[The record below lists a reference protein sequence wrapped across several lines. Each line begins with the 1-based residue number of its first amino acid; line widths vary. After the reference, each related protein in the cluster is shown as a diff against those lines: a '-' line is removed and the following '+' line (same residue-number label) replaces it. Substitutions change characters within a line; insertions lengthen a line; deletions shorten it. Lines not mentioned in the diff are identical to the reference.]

1 MASTIARAPSCAVEE
16 DTTRWVLRRPRPACA
31 GSTTSGAT
39 RVTRYCTW
47 QRQPAF
53 AIVCLLTL
61 AIGIGGVTSVF
72 SVVAAVLVRPL
83 PYAHADRL
91 IAVWDSHVNDRNL
104 AKIFASYS
112 DFQTWQRESRTVE
125 QFAAVTWAVG
135 DRTLTGYGDA
145 RVVLAIPAS
154 VEFFTL
160 LGVAP
165 AIGRTF
171 DAADLTRG
179 CTVVLAASFWRS
191 VLSAPGDIVGRSLA
205 LDGRACSV
213 AGVMPDGFAF
223 YPAAADMWMLITP
236 TRNSFRPIAIRA
248 SASSVGSVPASRVS
262 ASAPSS
268 RRFTA
273 LPMRT
278 TRTVPHSR
286 RPFCRCSTNS
296 PGWPAATCS

>member
-1 MASTIARAPSCAVEE
+1 MRLNTPAKSAPDAAFAAAIGAWLAADWAPAAPPIANAMPTAIESGKTKPTPRRRLEQTAMIVMARSVARDERSGRDATAWRQRSRVRRLAPSSRMRAMGSAAAAAGL
-16 DTTRWVLRRPRPACA
+16 RWLDDLGRD
-31 GSTTSGAT
+31 
-39 RVTRYCTW
+39 TRYAIRTW

-160 LGVAP
+160 LG
-165 AIGRTF
+165 
-171 DAADLTRG
+171 
-179 CTVVLAASFWRS
+179 
-191 VLSAPGDIVGRSLA
+191 
-205 LDGRACSV
+205 
-213 AGVMPDGFAF
+213 
-223 YPAAADMWMLITP
+223 
-236 TRNSFRPIAIRA
+236 
-248 SASSVGSVPASRVS
+248 
-262 ASAPSS
+262 
-268 RRFTA
+268 
-273 LPMRT
+273 
-278 TRTVPHSR
+278 
-286 RPFCRCSTNS
+286 
-296 PGWPAATCS
+296 